1 MISGPR
7 HYSAGPILLPH
18 IACPIPVSTANPSN
32 ILFKLGSRQM
42 GRASPARFFWLLRNS
57 THFAKR
63 QNCING
69 IENFWNCAKRHLRQ
83 FNGISKGH
91 FKPYSR
97 ECGWR
102 FQCFQRDKIQIS
114 ILKQSAKQDLF
125 QLSETTGGCT
135 ACTPHTFSTHSSR
148 SETWGLSSYS
158 SA

>member
-1 MISGPR
+1 MPAR
-7 HYSAGPILLPH
+7 FPFQQQTLPIF
-18 IACPIPVSTANPSN
+18 CSN
-32 ILFKLGSRQM
+32 LDRGRW

-102 FQCFQRDKIQIS
+102 FQCFQCFQRDKIQIS